1 MEGERV
7 SVNFT
12 CQRCLQPVIL
22 DDSFTNMDEYARAEL
37 ARKYQIASDFNGS
50 LISALQCVCFIFQC
64 QSTQMLMWKSIHRRR
79 AWIIWCLRFD

>member
-22 DDSFTNMDEYARAEL
+22 DDSFTNMDDYARAEL
-37 ARKYQIASDFNGS
+37 ARKYIISSNHIYDQFN
-50 LISALQCVCFIFQC
+50 
-64 QSTQMLMWKSIHRRR
+64 
-79 AWIIWCLRFD
+79 